1 MSERASV
8 MIEQSGRAS
17 APIVGDTERH
27 YCTHFVRVRK
37 NRPISRLP
45 LRDVAKWKSISH
57 ILTYMHMCMYMFLFC
72 SVLEFGDRT
81 GPDTPRM

>member
-1 MSERASV
+1 

-17 APIVGDTERH
+17 APIVGDIQNAITD

-57 ILTYMHMCMYMFLFC
+57 ILTYMHMCMYMHMHMYMFL
-72 SVLEFGDRT
+72 
-81 GPDTPRM
+81 